1 MEAYQVIF
9 DIQFKLDSRQI
20 EIKCWNENML
30 IIFLPWFVQLPDTD
44 VMVIQSRIQNIVTET
59 GLIGTCV
66 IVALYNSLRREDHV
80 L

>member
-9 DIQFKLDSRQI
+9 DIQFKLDSRQ
-20 EIKCWNENML
+20 KKNVWNENML
-30 IIFLPWFVQLPDTD
+30 IIFLPWFVQLLDTD
-44 VMVIQSRIQNIVTET
+44 VMVKQSRIQNIVTET

-66 IVALYNSLRREDHV
+66 IVALYNSLHREDHV

>member
-1 MEAYQVIF
+1 
-9 DIQFKLDSRQI
+9 
-20 EIKCWNENML
+20 ML

-44 VMVIQSRIQNIVTET
+44 LMVKQSRIQNIVTET

-66 IVALYNSLRREDHV
+66 IVALYNSLRRGDHV